1 MVYSLNKIHPAYLY
15 AKLGVIIEKNL
26 KIVNSLWQIFYN
38 LFTKPDS
45 AGILKSNILS
55 PFGLFNVF

>member
-26 KIVNSLWQIFYN
+26 KIVNSFWQIFYN
-38 LFTKPDS
+38 LFTKSDFV
-45 AGILKSNILS
+45 GISKSKFQAHS
-55 PFGLFNVF
+55 VY